1 MKILIA
7 ANSFKESLSSVQI
20 AKIFSE
26 EFEKLECEKII
37 LPLSDGGDGFI
48 DVIDFIESGECR
60 SYSFQNEFAGL
71 ISENRILINDNS
83 KELFIES
90 ANVIGLHKLPVNLRK
105 PMHINSYALGKL
117 IKEIL
122 EAKFKFQLTEFSKII
137 IGVGGTATI
146 DFGLGAAE
154 ALGVIFI
161 NKNGKRVKPI
171 PENFLQID
179 DFILPDFSDKLFKQI
194 QIKCVADVDTP
205 LFGFNSAI
213 VLYGQQKGAS
223 SVELQKIKKGFEH
236 IAEIM
241 LRKNL
246 VRDISKLNGAGGGLA
261 SGLKIFFNAEIIP
274 SKKFIIE
281 NLLNRIDVTAID
293 YLITGEGK
301 FDIQSFEGKAT
312 GNLIKNFSDKVKKIF
327 LVCGKIEENVKSLLP
342 ENVIC
347 FQLLD
352 FYINESEAR
361 EKADEGLR
369 VIAQKIIAEYL
380 PDVAA
385 GRYKVI
391 GEKLGCN
398 AHIVQEA
405 VDIIRTL
412 DPKPGRAFGK
422 EQSTYI

>member
-1 MKILIA
+1 MKIVIA
-7 ANSFKESLSSVQI
+7 PNSFKESLSSVQI

-26 EFEKLECEKII
+26 EFEKLKCEKII

-60 SYSFQNEFAGL
+60 SYSFQNEFVGL

-105 PMHINSYALGKL
+105 PMHLNSYALGNL

-122 EAKFKFQLTEFSKII
+122 QAKNKFQLAEFSKVI

-161 NKNGKRVKPI
+161 DKYGKRVKPV

-194 QIKCVADVDTP
+194 QIKCVVDVETP
-205 LFGFNSAI
+205 LLGFNSAI
-213 VLYGQQKGAS
+213 DLYGPQKGAS
-223 SVELQKIKKGFEH
+223 SNELQKIKEGIEH

-246 VRDISKLNGAGGGLA
+246 VNDIAELNGAGGGLA
-261 SGLKIFFNAEIIP
+261 SGLKIFFNAEIVP
-274 SKKFIIE
+274 SNKFITE
-281 NLLNRIDVTAID
+281 NLFSRFDLSEID

-301 FDIQSFEGKAT
+301 FDVQSFEGKAT

-327 LVCGKIEENVKSLLP
+327 LVCGKIEENVKSLLQ

-352 FYINESEAR
+352 YYRNENEAI
-361 EKADEGLR
+361 EKANEGLK
-369 VIAQKIIAEYL
+369 VIAQKIITEFL
-380 PDVAA
+380 T
-385 GRYKVI
+385 
-391 GEKLGCN
+391 
-398 AHIVQEA
+398 Q
-405 VDIIRTL
+405 
-412 DPKPGRAFGK
+412 
-422 EQSTYI
+422 

>member
-1 MKILIA
+1 MKIVIA
-7 ANSFKESLSSVQI
+7 PNSFKESLSSVQI

-26 EFEKLECEKII
+26 EFEKLKCEKII

-105 PMHINSYALGKL
+105 PMHLNSYALGNL

-122 EAKFKFQLTEFSKII
+122 QAKNKFQIAEFSKVI

-161 NKNGKRVKPI
+161 DKYGKRVKPV

-194 QIKCVADVDTP
+194 QIKCVVDVETP
-205 LFGFNSAI
+205 LLGFNSAI
-213 VLYGQQKGAS
+213 DLYGPQKGAS
-223 SVELQKIKKGFEH
+223 SNELQKIKEGIEH

-246 VRDISKLNGAGGGLA
+246 VNDIAELNGAGGGLA
-261 SGLKIFFNAEIIP
+261 SGLKIFFNAEIVP
-274 SKKFIIE
+274 SNKFITE
-281 NLLNRIDVTAID
+281 NLFSRFELSEID

-301 FDIQSFEGKAT
+301 FDVQSFEGKAT

-327 LVCGKIEENVKSLLP
+327 LVCGKIEENVKSLLQ

-352 FYINESEAR
+352 YYRNENEAI
-361 EKADEGLR
+361 EKANEGLK
-369 VIAQKIIAEYL
+369 VIAQKIITEFL
-380 PDVAA
+380 T
-385 GRYKVI
+385 
-391 GEKLGCN
+391 
-398 AHIVQEA
+398 Q
-405 VDIIRTL
+405 
-412 DPKPGRAFGK
+412 
-422 EQSTYI
+422 

>member
-1 MKILIA
+1 MKIVIA
-7 ANSFKESLSSVQI
+7 PNSFKESLSSVQI

-26 EFEKLECEKII
+26 EFEKLKCEKII

-71 ISENRILINDNS
+71 ISENRILINDSS

-90 ANVIGLHKLPVNLRK
+90 ADIIGLHKLPVNLRK
-105 PMHINSYALGKL
+105 PMHLNSYALGNL

-122 EAKFKFQLTEFSKII
+122 QAKNKFQLAEFSKVI

-161 NKNGKRVKPI
+161 DKYGKRVKPV

-194 QIKCVADVDTP
+194 QIKCVVDVETP
-205 LFGFNSAI
+205 LLGFNSAI
-213 VLYGQQKGAS
+213 DLYGPQKGAS
-223 SVELQKIKKGFEH
+223 SNELQKIKEGIEH

-246 VRDISKLNGAGGGLA
+246 VNDIAELNGAGGGLA
-261 SGLKIFFNAEIIP
+261 SGLKIFFNAEIVP
-274 SKKFIIE
+274 SNKFITE
-281 NLLNRIDVTAID
+281 NLFSRFDLSEID

-301 FDIQSFEGKAT
+301 FDVQSFEGKAT

-327 LVCGKIEENVKSLLP
+327 LVCGKIEENVKSLLQ
-342 ENVIC
+342 ENVIY

-352 FYINESEAR
+352 YYRNENEAI
-361 EKADEGLR
+361 EKANEGLK
-369 VIAQKIIAEYL
+369 VIAQKIITEFL
-380 PDVAA
+380 T
-385 GRYKVI
+385 
-391 GEKLGCN
+391 
-398 AHIVQEA
+398 Q
-405 VDIIRTL
+405 
-412 DPKPGRAFGK
+412 
-422 EQSTYI
+422 

>member
-7 ANSFKESLSSVQI
+7 PNSFKESLSSVQI

-26 EFEKLECEKII
+26 EFDKLKCEKII

-48 DVIDFIESGECR
+48 EVIEFIESSRCR

-71 ISENRILINDNS
+71 FSENRILINDSS

-90 ANVIGLHKLPVNLRK
+90 ANVIGLHKLPFNLRK
-105 PMHINSYALGKL
+105 PIHLNSFALGKL

-122 EAKFKFQLTEFSKII
+122 QAKNKFQLAEFSKII

-161 NKNGKRVKPI
+161 DKNGKTVKPV
-171 PENFLQID
+171 PENFFLIN
-179 DFILPDFSDKLFKQI
+179 DFILPDLSDKFFKQMKI
-194 QIKCVADVDTP
+194 NCVSDVETP
-205 LFGFNSAI
+205 LLGFNCAI
-213 VLYGQQKGAS
+213 DLYGPQKGAS
-223 SVELQKIKKGFEH
+223 SVELQKIKKGIEH
-236 IAEIM
+236 VAEIM

-246 VRDISKLNGAGGGLA
+246 VSDIAELNGAGGGLA

-281 NLLNRIDVTAID
+281 NLLNRIDVTTID

-312 GNLIKNFSDKVKKIF
+312 GELLKNFSDKVKKIF
-327 LVCGKIEENVKSLLP
+327 LVCGKIEKNVKSLLP
-342 ENVIC
+342 ENVFC
-347 FQLLD
+347 FQLLE
-352 FYINESEAR
+352 YYRNESEAIN
-361 EKADEGLR
+361 KANEGLK
-369 VIAQKIIAEYL
+369 VIAQKIIAEHL
-380 PDVAA
+380 T
-385 GRYKVI
+385 
-391 GEKLGCN
+391 
-398 AHIVQEA
+398 Q
-405 VDIIRTL
+405 
-412 DPKPGRAFGK
+412 
-422 EQSTYI
+422 

>member
-1 MKILIA
+1 MKIVIA
-7 ANSFKESLSSVQI
+7 PNSFKESLSSVQI

-26 EFEKLECEKII
+26 EFEKLKCEKII

-105 PMHINSYALGKL
+105 PMHLNSYALGNL

-122 EAKFKFQLTEFSKII
+122 QAKNKFQIAEFSKVI

-161 NKNGKRVKPI
+161 DKYGKRVKPV

-194 QIKCVADVDTP
+194 QIKCVVDVETP
-205 LFGFNSAI
+205 LLGFNSAI
-213 VLYGQQKGAS
+213 DLYGPQKGAS
-223 SVELQKIKKGFEH
+223 SNELQKIKEGIEH

-246 VRDISKLNGAGGGLA
+246 VNDIAELNGAGGGLA
-261 SGLKIFFNAEIIP
+261 SGLKIFFNAEIVP
-274 SKKFIIE
+274 SNKFITE
-281 NLLNRIDVTAID
+281 NLFSRFDLSEID

-301 FDIQSFEGKAT
+301 FDVQSFEGKAT

-327 LVCGKIEENVKSLLP
+327 LVCGKIEENVKSLLQG
-342 ENVIC
+342 NVIC

-352 FYINESEAR
+352 YYRNENEAI
-361 EKADEGLR
+361 EKANEGLK
-369 VIAQKIIAEYL
+369 VIAQKIIAEFL
-380 PDVAA
+380 T
-385 GRYKVI
+385 
-391 GEKLGCN
+391 
-398 AHIVQEA
+398 Q
-405 VDIIRTL
+405 
-412 DPKPGRAFGK
+412 
-422 EQSTYI
+422 

>member
-1 MKILIA
+1 MKIVIA
-7 ANSFKESLSSVQI
+7 PNSFKESLSSVQI

-26 EFEKLECEKII
+26 EFEKLKCEKII

-105 PMHINSYALGKL
+105 PMHLNSYALGNL

-122 EAKFKFQLTEFSKII
+122 QAKNKFQLAEFSKVI

-161 NKNGKRVKPI
+161 DKYGKRVKPV

-194 QIKCVADVDTP
+194 QIKCVVDVETP
-205 LFGFNSAI
+205 LLGFNSAI
-213 VLYGQQKGAS
+213 DLYGPQKGAS
-223 SVELQKIKKGFEH
+223 SNELQKIKEGIEH

-246 VRDISKLNGAGGGLA
+246 VNDIAELNGAGGGLA
-261 SGLKIFFNAEIIP
+261 SGLKIFFNAEIVP
-274 SKKFIIE
+274 SNKFITE
-281 NLLNRIDVTAID
+281 NLFSRFDLSEID

-301 FDIQSFEGKAT
+301 FDVQSFEGKAT

-327 LVCGKIEENVKSLLP
+327 LVCGKIEENVKSLLQ

-347 FQLLD
+347 LQLLD
-352 FYINESEAR
+352 YYRNENEAI
-361 EKADEGLR
+361 EKVNEGLK
-369 VIAQKIIAEYL
+369 VIAQKIIAEFL
-380 PDVAA
+380 T
-385 GRYKVI
+385 
-391 GEKLGCN
+391 
-398 AHIVQEA
+398 Q
-405 VDIIRTL
+405 
-412 DPKPGRAFGK
+412 
-422 EQSTYI
+422 

>member
-1 MKILIA
+1 MKIVIA
-7 ANSFKESLSSVQI
+7 PNSFKESLSSVQI

-26 EFEKLECEKII
+26 EFEKLKCEKII

-105 PMHINSYALGKL
+105 PMHLNSYALGNL

-122 EAKFKFQLTEFSKII
+122 QAKNKFQIAEFSKVI

-161 NKNGKRVKPI
+161 DKYGKRVKPV

-194 QIKCVADVDTP
+194 QIKCVVDVETP
-205 LFGFNSAI
+205 LLGFNSAI
-213 VLYGQQKGAS
+213 DLYGPQKGAS
-223 SVELQKIKKGFEH
+223 SNELQKIKEGIEH

-246 VRDISKLNGAGGGLA
+246 VNDIAELNGAGGGLA
-261 SGLKIFFNAEIIP
+261 SGLKIFFNAEIVP
-274 SKKFIIE
+274 ANKFITE
-281 NLLNRIDVTAID
+281 NLFSCFDLSEID

-301 FDIQSFEGKAT
+301 FDVQSFEGKAT

-327 LVCGKIEENVKSLLP
+327 LVCGKIEENVKSLLQ

-347 FQLLD
+347 LQLLD
-352 FYINESEAR
+352 YYRNENEAI
-361 EKADEGLR
+361 EKVNEGLK
-369 VIAQKIIAEYL
+369 VIAQKIIAEFL
-380 PDVAA
+380 T
-385 GRYKVI
+385 
-391 GEKLGCN
+391 
-398 AHIVQEA
+398 Q
-405 VDIIRTL
+405 
-412 DPKPGRAFGK
+412 
-422 EQSTYI
+422 

>member
-1 MKILIA
+1 MKIVIA
-7 ANSFKESLSSVQI
+7 PNSFKESLSSVQI

-26 EFEKLECEKII
+26 EFEKLKCEKII

-60 SYSFQNEFAGL
+60 RYSFQNEFAGL

-90 ANVIGLHKLPVNLRK
+90 ADVIGLHKLPVNLRK
-105 PMHINSYALGKL
+105 PMHLNSYALGNL

-122 EAKFKFQLTEFSKII
+122 QAKNKFQLAEFSKVI

-161 NKNGKRVKPI
+161 DKYGKRVKPV

-194 QIKCVADVDTP
+194 QIKCVVDVETP
-205 LFGFNSAI
+205 LLGFNSAI
-213 VLYGQQKGAS
+213 DLYGPQKGAS
-223 SVELQKIKKGFEH
+223 SNELQKIKEGIEH

-246 VRDISKLNGAGGGLA
+246 VNDIAELNGAGGGLA
-261 SGLKIFFNAEIIP
+261 SGLKIFFNAEIVP
-274 SKKFIIE
+274 SNKFITE
-281 NLLNRIDVTAID
+281 NLFSRFDLSEID

-301 FDIQSFEGKAT
+301 FDVQSFEGKAT

-327 LVCGKIEENVKSLLP
+327 LVCGKIEENVKSLLQ

-352 FYINESEAR
+352 YYRNENEAI
-361 EKADEGLR
+361 EKANEGLK
-369 VIAQKIIAEYL
+369 VIAQKIITEFL
-380 PDVAA
+380 T
-385 GRYKVI
+385 
-391 GEKLGCN
+391 
-398 AHIVQEA
+398 Q
-405 VDIIRTL
+405 
-412 DPKPGRAFGK
+412 
-422 EQSTYI
+422 

>member
-1 MKILIA
+1 MKIVIA
-7 ANSFKESLSSVQI
+7 PNSFKESLSSVQI

-26 EFEKLECEKII
+26 EFEKLKCEKII

-105 PMHINSYALGKL
+105 PMHLNSYALGNL

-122 EAKFKFQLTEFSKII
+122 QAKNKFQLAEFSKVI

-161 NKNGKRVKPI
+161 DKNRKRVKPV

-194 QIKCVADVDTP
+194 QIKCVVDVETP
-205 LFGFNSAI
+205 LLGFNSAI
-213 VLYGQQKGAS
+213 DLYGPQKGAS
-223 SVELQKIKKGFEH
+223 SNELQKIKEGIEH

-241 LRKNL
+241 LRKNF
-246 VRDISKLNGAGGGLA
+246 VNDIAELNGAGGGLA
-261 SGLKIFFNAEIIP
+261 SGLKIFFNAEIVP
-274 SKKFIIE
+274 SNKSITE
-281 NLLNRIDVTAID
+281 NLFSRFELSEID

-301 FDIQSFEGKAT
+301 FDVQSFEGKAT

-327 LVCGKIEENVKSLLP
+327 LVCGKIEENVKSLLQ

-352 FYINESEAR
+352 YYRNENEAI
-361 EKADEGLR
+361 EKANEGLK
-369 VIAQKIIAEYL
+369 VIAQKIITEFL
-380 PDVAA
+380 T
-385 GRYKVI
+385 
-391 GEKLGCN
+391 
-398 AHIVQEA
+398 Q
-405 VDIIRTL
+405 
-412 DPKPGRAFGK
+412 
-422 EQSTYI
+422 

>member
-1 MKILIA
+1 MKIVIA
-7 ANSFKESLSSVQI
+7 PNSFKESLSSVQI

-26 EFEKLECEKII
+26 EFEKLKCEKII

-105 PMHINSYALGKL
+105 PMHLNSYALGNL

-122 EAKFKFQLTEFSKII
+122 QAKNKFQIAEFSKVI

-161 NKNGKRVKPI
+161 DKYGKRVKPV

-194 QIKCVADVDTP
+194 QIKCVVDVETP
-205 LFGFNSAI
+205 LLGFNSAI
-213 VLYGQQKGAS
+213 DLYGPQKGAS
-223 SVELQKIKKGFEH
+223 SNELQKIKEGIEH

-246 VRDISKLNGAGGGLA
+246 VNDIAELNGAGGGLA
-261 SGLKIFFNAEIIP
+261 SGLKIFFNAEIVP
-274 SKKFIIE
+274 SNKFITK
-281 NLLNRIDVTAID
+281 NLFSCFDLSEID

-301 FDIQSFEGKAT
+301 FDVQSFEGKAT

-327 LVCGKIEENVKSLLP
+327 LVCGKIEENVKSLLQ

-347 FQLLD
+347 LQLLD
-352 FYINESEAR
+352 YYRNENEAI
-361 EKADEGLR
+361 EKANEGLK
-369 VIAQKIIAEYL
+369 VIAQKIITE
-380 PDVAA
+380 
-385 GRYKVI
+385 
-391 GEKLGCN
+391 
-398 AHIVQEA
+398 
-405 VDIIRTL
+405 
-412 DPKPGRAFGK
+412 F
-422 EQSTYI
+422 

>member
-1 MKILIA
+1 MKIVIA
-7 ANSFKESLSSVQI
+7 PNSFKESLSSVQI

-26 EFEKLECEKII
+26 EFEKLKCEKII

-105 PMHINSYALGKL
+105 PMHLNSYALGNL

-122 EAKFKFQLTEFSKII
+122 QAKNKFQIAEFSKVI

-161 NKNGKRVKPI
+161 DKYGKRVKPV

-194 QIKCVADVDTP
+194 QIKCVVDVETP
-205 LFGFNSAI
+205 LLGFNSAI
-213 VLYGQQKGAS
+213 DLYGPQKGAS
-223 SVELQKIKKGFEH
+223 SNELQKIKEGIEH

-246 VRDISKLNGAGGGLA
+246 VNDIAELNGAGGGLA
-261 SGLKIFFNAEIIP
+261 SGLKIFFNAEIVP
-274 SKKFIIE
+274 SNKFITE
-281 NLLNRIDVTAID
+281 NLFSRFDLSEID

-301 FDIQSFEGKAT
+301 FDVQSFEGKAT

-327 LVCGKIEENVKSLLP
+327 LVCGKIEENVKSLLQ

-347 FQLLD
+347 LQLLD
-352 FYINESEAR
+352 YYRNENEAI
-361 EKADEGLR
+361 EKVNEGLK
-369 VIAQKIIAEYL
+369 VIAQKIIAEFL
-380 PDVAA
+380 T
-385 GRYKVI
+385 
-391 GEKLGCN
+391 
-398 AHIVQEA
+398 Q
-405 VDIIRTL
+405 
-412 DPKPGRAFGK
+412 
-422 EQSTYI
+422 

>member
-7 ANSFKESLSSVQI
+7 PNSFKESVSSVQI

-26 EFEKLECEKII
+26 EFVKLKCEKII

-71 ISENRILINDNS
+71 ISENKILINETS
-83 KELFIES
+83 AELFIES
-90 ANVIGLHKLPVNLRK
+90 ANVIGLHKLPVNIRK
-105 PMHINSYALGKL
+105 PMHLNSYALGKL
-117 IKEIL
+117 IKEVL
-122 EAKFKFQLTEFSKII
+122 QAKYKFQLAEFLKII

-146 DFGLGAAE
+146 DFALGAAE

-161 NKNGKRVKPI
+161 DKNGNRVEPL

-179 DFILPDFSDKLFKQI
+179 DFILPDMTDNFFKQMRI
-194 QIKCVADVDTP
+194 ICIADVATP
-205 LFGFNSAI
+205 LLGFNSAI
-213 VLYGQQKGAS
+213 DLYGPQKGAS
-223 SVELQKIKKGFEH
+223 SVELQKIKKGIEH

-246 VRDISKLNGAGGGLA
+246 VNDVAELNGAGGGLA
-261 SGLKIFFNAEIIP
+261 SGLKIFFNAEIVP
-274 SKKFIIE
+274 SNKFITE
-281 NLLNRIDVTAID
+281 NLFSRFDLSEID

-301 FDIQSFEGKAT
+301 FDVQSFEGKAT
-312 GNLIKNFSDKVKKIF
+312 GELIKNFSDRVKNIF

-380 PDVAA
+380 P
-385 GRYKVI
+385 
-391 GEKLGCN
+391 
-398 AHIVQEA
+398 Q
-405 VDIIRTL
+405 
-412 DPKPGRAFGK
+412 
-422 EQSTYI
+422 

>member
-1 MKILIA
+1 MKIVIA
-7 ANSFKESLSSVQI
+7 PNSFKESLSSVQI

-26 EFEKLECEKII
+26 EFVKLKCEKII

-60 SYSFQNEFAGL
+60 SYSFQNEFVGL

-105 PMHINSYALGKL
+105 PMHLNSYALGNL

-122 EAKFKFQLTEFSKII
+122 QAKNKFQLAEFSKVI

-161 NKNGKRVKPI
+161 DKYGKRVKPV

-194 QIKCVADVDTP
+194 QIKCVVDVETP
-205 LFGFNSAI
+205 LLGFNSAI
-213 VLYGQQKGAS
+213 DLYGPQKGAS
-223 SVELQKIKKGFEH
+223 SNELQKIKEGIEH

-246 VRDISKLNGAGGGLA
+246 VNDIAELNGAGGGLA
-261 SGLKIFFNAEIIP
+261 SGLKIFFNAEIVP
-274 SKKFIIE
+274 SNKFITE
-281 NLLNRIDVTAID
+281 NLFSCFDLSEID

-301 FDIQSFEGKAT
+301 FDVQSFEGKAT

-327 LVCGKIEENVKSLLP
+327 LVCGKIEENVKSLLQ

-352 FYINESEAR
+352 YYRNENEAI
-361 EKADEGLR
+361 EKANEGLK
-369 VIAQKIIAEYL
+369 VIAQKIITEFL
-380 PDVAA
+380 T
-385 GRYKVI
+385 
-391 GEKLGCN
+391 
-398 AHIVQEA
+398 Q
-405 VDIIRTL
+405 
-412 DPKPGRAFGK
+412 
-422 EQSTYI
+422 

>member
-1 MKILIA
+1 MKIVIA
-7 ANSFKESLSSVQI
+7 PNSFKESLSSVQI

-26 EFEKLECEKII
+26 EFEKLKCEKII

-105 PMHINSYALGKL
+105 PMHLNSYALGNL

-122 EAKFKFQLTEFSKII
+122 QAKNKFQIAEFSKVI

-161 NKNGKRVKPI
+161 DKYGKRVKPV

-194 QIKCVADVDTP
+194 QIKCVVDVETP
-205 LFGFNSAI
+205 LLGFNSAI
-213 VLYGQQKGAS
+213 DLYGPQKGAS
-223 SVELQKIKKGFEH
+223 SNELQKIKEGIEH

-246 VRDISKLNGAGGGLA
+246 VNDIAELNGAGGGLA
-261 SGLKIFFNAEIIP
+261 SGLKIFFNAEIVP
-274 SKKFIIE
+274 SNKFITE
-281 NLLNRIDVTAID
+281 NLFSCFDLSEID

-301 FDIQSFEGKAT
+301 FDVQSFEGKAT

-327 LVCGKIEENVKSLLP
+327 LVCGKIEENVKSLLQ

-347 FQLLD
+347 LQLLD
-352 FYINESEAR
+352 YYRNENEAI
-361 EKADEGLR
+361 EKVNEGLK
-369 VIAQKIIAEYL
+369 VIAQKIIAEFL
-380 PDVAA
+380 T
-385 GRYKVI
+385 
-391 GEKLGCN
+391 
-398 AHIVQEA
+398 Q
-405 VDIIRTL
+405 
-412 DPKPGRAFGK
+412 
-422 EQSTYI
+422 